1 MIIRAILVIAIL
13 LALYFFLVRPW
24 MLRMGATPEE
34 IRAALPG
41 DGLVIKPNWKYTQA
55 VDVHAPRE
63 IVWGYVVQM
72 GYKRAG
78 WYNWDFINRLAGPD
92 YFYEGKRSAQRIIP
106 ELQHLREGDKV
117 NLTPQLGMEAEI
129 VEPPHTLMMTGR
141 ERDDYLVVWTYYL
154 KEIDRENIRLLVRW
168 RSNQN
173 EGWGLRLLNYLIM
186 EPGGGGIQQSQNLK
200 GIKIRS
206 EKDFQAKLKALG
218 D

>member
-1 MIIRAILVIAIL
+1 MIIRAILVTAIL
-13 LALYFFLVRPW
+13 LALYILLVRPW

-41 DGLVIKPNWKYTQA
+41 DGLVVNPNWKYTQA

-117 NLTPQLGMEAEI
+117 NLTPQLGMKAEI
-129 VEPPHTLMMTGR
+129 VRPPHTLMMTGR
-141 ERDDYLVVWTYYL
+141 VRDDYLVVWTYYL
-154 KEIDRENIRLLVRW
+154 KEIGRENTRLLVRW